1 MKKDILIL
9 LGISAG
15 IYFLSKQ
22 KSVTGINGTR
32 VDLFEDYENIPPKI
46 KKILDNYEDAFI
58 NGDYK
63 QLTEALNL
71 VRKNG
76 YTFEFYLDG
85 QAYGL
90 RPKNVALKNLKGYE
104 DIGYN
109 NHLDQKSHNVNIK
122 IGSTQKQFVKM
133 MKAQKKQ
140 IEIAKKI
147 NEKFTNWSYP
157 IPPVNTLFWSF
168 NDWSNWINKNG
179 IKN

>member
-1 MKKDILIL
+1 MNKDILIL
-9 LGISAG
+9 IGIGAG

-58 NGDYK
+58 DGDYK

-90 RPKNVALKNLKGYE
+90 RPKNIALKNLKGYE

-109 NHLDQKSHNVNIK
+109 KSKAVSKVLQLMDQDYSYSQAIK
-122 IGSTQKQFVKM
+122 IVLNEN
-133 MKAQKKQ
+133 KKLS
-140 IEIAKKI
+140 KK
-147 NEKFTNWSYP
+147 NLEKE
-157 IPPVNTLFWSF
+157 L
-168 NDWSNWINKNG
+168 NKY
-179 IKN
+179 I

>member
-32 VDLFEDYENIPPKI
+32 IDLFEDYENIPPKI
-46 KKILDNYEDAFI
+46 KKILDNYENAFI
-58 NGDYK
+58 DGDYK

-109 NHLDQKSHNVNIK
+109 KHLDQKSHNVNKSKAVSKVLQLMDQDYSYSQSIK
-122 IGSTQKQFVKM
+122 IVLNEN
-133 MKAQKKQ
+133 KKLS
-140 IEIAKKI
+140 KKKL
-147 NEKFTNWSYP
+147 EKE
-157 IPPVNTLFWSF
+157 L
-168 NDWSNWINKNG
+168 NKY
-179 IKN
+179 I